1 LNFDPANAVAEIG
14 RLWDRSHTLLW
25 ALAIGSFA
33 GFIVLAAIA
42 LTESP
47 TFVEANKT
55 ASPWLLLASIIFAAL
70 AALKHYQERTIQTVR
85 LVPDEVQSYYHKAVQ
100 TDGKVN
106 TQIVIDMQVFNI
118 SDKSIWLPNV
128 KLLRPKSPWMALTK
142 MVSLKEQSN
151 PYHGQYGLPPG
162 ANTHGS
168 VVFMIQGDLTDQI
181 AHGGVRLCIEDQF
194 GHRHE
199 LNLPNLRKS

>member
-1 LNFDPANAVAEIG
+1 
-14 RLWDRSHTLLW
+14 
-25 ALAIGSFA
+25 LAIGSFA

-42 LTESP
+42 LTGSP

-85 LVPDEVQSYYHKAVQ
+85 LVPDEVQSYYHGARQ
-100 TDGKVN
+100 PNGMIN

-118 SDKSIWLPNV
+118 SDKSIWLPKV
-128 KLLRPKSPWMALTK
+128 KLLRPKSHAKVLTK
-142 MVSLKEQSN
+142 MVIVKEQSN

-181 AHGGVRLCIEDQF
+181 AHGGVRVCIEDQF

-199 LNLPNLRKS
+199 LNLPNLRKT